1 MRLRTKT
8 SLLMAVIAAICVGT
22 VSLFFIRFLESSLR
36 KTIYSNI
43 ETISGSTAESVAMLL
58 NDSLNDTKAIAFNI
72 PVDVLEKKKS
82 AEAEKYMK
90 SMVELYPRFEN
101 GMFLLDEK
109 GRLWSDY
116 PYYSETRGKSF
127 AFREYF
133 KRTMEEGKGI
143 IGIPYISARTGQPVI
158 TVTAPLRDR
167 NNKVAGLLGCS
178 MRLLS
183 PHLFGGIRQEKIGA
197 SGYIYIVD
205 KSRML
210 ILHPDDERILK
221 RDIPA
226 GSNKLLDA
234 GIDGFEGVGETVNSR
249 GIPMLLSLRQIKG
262 TGWVLGAQQPKSEAF
277 APIKEALARSAL
289 SIIAVALVSALI
301 GIIVIRRITDP
312 ILKLREATLKLGEAT
327 FDEKMEEIKTKDE
340 IGDLYRT
347 YHEISLNLNK
357 TMSILRTA
365 RREWELT
372 FDSVPDAVFIVDKES
387 KIRRLNLA
395 AAKLFKMKFTD
406 IIGRPC
412 YEVIHKKNAPFCPH
426 QELLNSEKTTREE
439 IEDTEKAAFFE
450 IITTPLTDEN
460 GNVVGSVHIVVDIT
474 VRKMAEKAL
483 KESEQK
489 YREIVENSMDMIFT
503 CDLEGNYTSCNRAIE
518 EITGYA
524 RDEIIGTNYKAIF
537 DKEDAQKVYEA
548 LNKLYKS
555 GIPLKESTY
564 AILTKDKRKLTI
576 KGNIS
581 LIIKNGKKTGFLGI
595 MRDVTEQQKLEFQMI
610 RAEKLE
616 ALGTLAGG
624 IAHDFNNI
632 LTAIMGYLN
641 LARLY
646 QEDMETIQNYISK
659 AETAVLGAT
668 GLTRQLLT
676 FSRGGE
682 PFRETVFIQPVIE
695 EAASMSLGKSSSSAY
710 DAYYEEN
717 LKPVDADRGQILQVL
732 TNLLINARQA
742 MPGGGTIAVTV
753 KNRIINSRNNIG
765 SLPEGDYVSVSVDD
779 EGVGIPQNN
788 LQKIFDPFYTTK
800 QEGSGLGLATSHSI
814 ITRHGGHIEV
824 ESRPGEGSVFTFYL
838 PASKGAPKE
847 PDAKKDKITI
857 GTGRI
862 LLMDDEASIRDL
874 GSQILKKAGYEVDVA
889 EDGEKAIELYVE
901 ARGAGRPYKAIV
913 FDLTIPGGLGGMDA
927 MKVIKEMDPEIK
939 GVVISGYSQDPV
951 MSNPE
956 QYGFSAA
963 LQKPFNIT
971 RLTHVLNSIIGD
983 NSGILNSEK

>member
-8 SLLMAVIAAICVGT
+8 SLLMAVISAICVGT

-43 ETISGSTAESVAMLL
+43 ETISNSTAKSVTMLL
-58 NDSLNDTKAIAFNI
+58 SDSLNDARAIAFNL
-72 PVDVLEKKKS
+72 PVDVIEKKKS
-82 AEAEKYMK
+82 AEAEKFLK
-90 SMVELYPRFEN
+90 SMLRIFPKFEN

-109 GRLWSDY
+109 GELWSDS
-116 PYYSETRGKSF
+116 PYYPETRGKSF

-133 KRTMEEGKGI
+133 KRTMDEGKGI
-143 IGIPYISARTGQPVI
+143 VGIPYISARTGQPVV
-158 TVTAPLRDR
+158 TVTALLRDR
-167 NNKVAGLLGCS
+167 NNKVAGILGCS
-178 MRLLS
+178 MQLLS
-183 PHLFGGIRQEKIGA
+183 PHVLGGIRKEKIGE
-197 SGYIYIVD
+197 SGYIYIID
-205 KSRML
+205 KTRMI
-210 ILHPDDERILK
+210 ILHPDGERILK

-226 GSNKLLDA
+226 GTNKLLDSA
-234 GIDGFEGVGETVNSR
+234 IGGFEGVGETVNSL
-249 GIPMLLSLRQIKG
+249 GIPMLLSLRQIPN
-262 TGWVLGAQQPKSEAF
+262 TDWILGAQQPKSEAF
-277 APIKEALARSAL
+277 APIKEAFTRSAL
-289 SIIAVALVSALI
+289 SIISVALISALI

-327 FDEKMEEIKTKDE
+327 LDEKSKEITTKDE

-347 YHEISLNLNK
+347 FHEISLNLNR
-357 TMSILRTA
+357 TMSGLRTA

-372 FDSVPDAVFIVDKES
+372 FDSIPDAVFIVDKES

-395 AAKLFKMKFTD
+395 AAKLIKMQFTD

-412 YEVIHKKNAPFCPH
+412 YEVIHKKNTPLCPH
-426 QELLNSEKTTREE
+426 QEFLDLEQTTREE
-439 IEDTEKAAFFE
+439 IEDKEKAAFFE
-450 IITTPLTDEN
+450 IITTPLTDED
-460 GNVVGSVHIVVDIT
+460 GNIVGSVHIVADIT

-483 KESEQK
+483 IESEQK
-489 YREIVENSMDMIFT
+489 YREIVENSMDMILT
-503 CDLEGNYTSCNRAIE
+503 CDLKGTYTSCNRAME
-518 EITGYA
+518 EITGYS
-524 RDEIIGTNYKAIF
+524 RDEIIGTNYKAVF
-537 DKEDAQKVYEA
+537 DKERAQEIYKT
-548 LNKLYKS
+548 LNKLYETE
-555 GIPLKESTY
+555 IPLKESTY
-564 AILTKDKRKLTI
+564 EIITKDKRKLTI
-576 KGNIS
+576 KGNMS
-581 LIIKNGKKTGFLGI
+581 LIIKNGEKKGFLGI
-595 MRDVTEQQKLEFQMI
+595 LRDVTEQQKLEFQMI

-641 LARLY
+641 LAKLY
-646 QEDMETIQNYISK
+646 PEDSETIENYISK

-682 PFRETVFIQPVIE
+682 PFRETVSIQPVIE
-695 EAASMSLGKSSSSAY
+695 EAASMALGKSSSSTY

-717 LKPVDADRGQILQVL
+717 LKPVNADRGQILQVL

-753 KNRIINSRNNIG
+753 KNRIINSRNSIG
-765 SLPEGDYVSVSVDD
+765 SLPEGEYVSVSVGD

-800 QEGSGLGLATSHSI
+800 QDGSGLGLATSHSI

-824 ESRPGEGSVFTFYL
+824 ESHVGEGSVFTFYL
-838 PASKGAPKE
+838 PAAKEALKE
-847 PDAKKDKITI
+847 PGAKKDKIAI

-901 ARGAGRPYKAIV
+901 ARGAGKPYRAVI
-913 FDLTIPGGLGGMDA
+913 FDLTIPGGLGGMET
-927 MKVIKEMDPEIK
+927 MKVLKEIDPEIK
-939 GVVISGYSQDPV
+939 GIVISGYSQDPV

-956 QYGFSAA
+956 EYGFAVA
-963 LQKPFNIT
+963 LQKPYNIT
-971 RLTHVLNSIIGD
+971 RLTHILSMIIGD
-983 NSGILNSEK
+983 I

>member
-8 SLLMAVIAAICVGT
+8 SILMAAIAAVCVGT
-22 VSLFFIRFLESSLR
+22 ISLFFIRFLESSLR

-58 NDSLNDTKAIAFNI
+58 SDSLNDAEAIAFNL
-72 PVDVLEKKKS
+72 PVDVVEKKKS
-82 AEAEKYMK
+82 AEAEKYLK
-90 SMVELYPRFEN
+90 SMLRIFLRFEN

-116 PYYSETRGKSF
+116 PYYPETRGKSF

-133 KRTMEEGKGI
+133 KRTMDEGKGI
-143 IGIPYISARTGQPVI
+143 VGIPYISARTGQPVV
-158 TVTAPLRDR
+158 TVTALLRDR

-178 MRLLS
+178 MQLLS
-183 PHLFGGIRQEKIGA
+183 PNVFGGIRQEKIGK
-197 SGYIYIVD
+197 SGYLYIVD
-205 KSRML
+205 KTRMI
-210 ILHPDDERILK
+210 ILHPDGERILK
-221 RDIPA
+221 RDIPE
-226 GSNKLLDA
+226 GSNKLLDSA
-234 GIDGFEGVGETVNSR
+234 IGGFEGVGETVNSR

-262 TGWVLGAQQPKSEAF
+262 IGWVLGAQQPKNEAF
-277 APIKEALARSAL
+277 APIKEAFARSAF
-289 SIIAVALVSALI
+289 SIIAVALISALI
-301 GIIVIRRITDP
+301 GIIAIRRITDP

-327 FDEKMEEIKTKDE
+327 LDEKKEEIKTKDE

-347 YHEISLNLNK
+347 FHEISLNLNR
-357 TMSILRTA
+357 TMSVLRTA

-395 AAKLFKMKFTD
+395 AAKLIKMKFSE

-426 QELLNSEKTTREE
+426 QEFLNLEKTTREE
-439 IEDTEKAAFFE
+439 IEDTEKSAFFE
-450 IITTPLTDEN
+450 IITTPLTDED
-460 GNVVGSVHIVVDIT
+460 GNIVGSVHIVSDIT

-524 RDEIIGTNYKAIF
+524 RDEIIGTNYKAVF
-537 DKEDAQKVYEA
+537 DKEEAQKVYEA
-548 LNKLYKS
+548 LNKFYES
-555 GIPLKESTY
+555 GIPLKERIY
-564 AILTKDKRKLTI
+564 EILTKDKRKLKI

-616 ALGTLAGG
+616 ALGILAGG

-646 QEDMETIQNYISK
+646 QEDTETIQDYISK

-676 FSRGGE
+676 FSRGGK
-682 PFRETVFIQPVIE
+682 PFRETVSIQPVIE
-695 EAASMSLGKSSSSAY
+695 EAASIALGKSSSSTY
-710 DAYYEEN
+710 EAYYEEN
-717 LKPVDADRGQILQVL
+717 IKPVNADRGQIQQVM

-753 KNRIINSRNNIG
+753 KNRIINSRKNAG
-765 SLPEGDYVSVSVDD
+765 SLPEGDYVSVSVED

-814 ITRHGGHIEV
+814 ITKHGGHIEV
-824 ESRPGEGSVFTFYL
+824 ESRVGEGSIFTFYL
-838 PASKGAPKE
+838 PASKEAPKE
-847 PDAKKDKITI
+847 PEAKKDKMAI

-874 GSQILKKAGYEVDVA
+874 GSQILKEAGYEVDAV
-889 EDGEKAIELYVE
+889 EDGEKAIEFYVE
-901 ARGAGRPYKAIV
+901 ARGSGRPYRAVI
-913 FDLTIPGGLGGMDA
+913 FDLTIPGGLGGMET
-927 MKVIKEMDPEIK
+927 MKVLNDIDPEIK

-971 RLTHVLNSIIGD
+971 RLTHVLSRIIGD
-983 NSGILNSEK
+983 I